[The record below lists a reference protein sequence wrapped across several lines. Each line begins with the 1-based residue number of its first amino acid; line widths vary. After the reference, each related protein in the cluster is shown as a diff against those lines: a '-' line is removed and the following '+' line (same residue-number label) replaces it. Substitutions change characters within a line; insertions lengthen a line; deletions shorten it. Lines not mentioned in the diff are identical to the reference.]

1 MTLNQLF
8 WKLTK
13 EKFHPSWGYFGR
25 SSKNIYNLLKIMLHI
40 TLWTLILMLHIR
52 QSICL
57 VLTNVLST
65 SFLMFHIRYIG
76 HTFDTH
82 SILDTYGAMIC
93 SCFRTA
99 FLLCVI
105 KIENAVYKSCQ
116 NSTLFFINRLIF
128 HIMNIQNNQ
137 SLKFEWKPMLA
148 PLRSVTDWR
157 FAWLHNAFLKYFW
170 DWLNSVQQC
179 QGNFTKDTGQKMFI
193 LGQIYEGLK
202 ISINSI
208 IEATQFPFWYQVKYV
223 LSEHFC
229 KDPLENWFG
238 RQRSLGLRK
247 GNPSM
252 ADFGHNSNA
261 IRNQKNSNQSL
272 MVTLLIVAWLP

>member
-1 MTLNQLF
+1 MKSAQHCT
-8 WKLTK
+8 
-13 EKFHPSWGYFGR
+13 
-25 SSKNIYNLLKIMLHI
+25 
-40 TLWTLILMLHIR
+40 IL
-52 QSICL
+52 
-57 VLTNVLST
+57 VKV
-65 SFLMFHIRYIG
+65 
-76 HTFDTH
+76 DV
-82 SILDTYGAMIC
+82 LDTCGAMIC
-93 SCFRTA
+93 SYFGIA
-99 FLLCVI
+99 FLLFFM
-105 KIENAVYKSCQ
+105 KIENTVYTSFQ
-116 NSTLFFINRLIF
+116 NSTLLFINGLIF
-128 HIMNIQNNQ
+128 DIMNIQNNQ
-137 SLKFEWKPMLA
+137 SLEFEWIPMLA
-148 PLRSVTDWR
+148 PLRSVNDWR
-157 FAWLHNAFLKYFW
+157 FSWLRNVFLKSFQ

-261 IRNQKNSNQSL
+261 IRNQKNSKQSL
-272 MVTLLIVAWLP
+272 MVMLLIVAWLP

>member
-1 MTLNQLF
+1 
-8 WKLTK
+8 
-13 EKFHPSWGYFGR
+13 
-25 SSKNIYNLLKIMLHI
+25 
-40 TLWTLILMLHIR
+40 
-52 QSICL
+52 
-57 VLTNVLST
+57 
-65 SFLMFHIRYIG
+65 
-76 HTFDTH
+76 
-82 SILDTYGAMIC
+82 MIC
-93 SCFRTA
+93 SYFGIA
-99 FLLCVI
+99 FLLFFM
-105 KIENAVYKSCQ
+105 KIENTVYTSFQ
-116 NSTLFFINRLIF
+116 NSTLLFINGLIF
-128 HIMNIQNNQ
+128 DIMNIQNNQ
-137 SLKFEWKPMLA
+137 SLEFEWVPMLA
-148 PLRSVTDWR
+148 PFIRSVNDWR
-157 FAWLHNAFLKYFW
+157 FPWLRNVFIKSFQ
-170 DWLNSVQQC
+170 DWMNSVQQC

-202 ISINSI
+202 ITINSI